1 MRHGKPRPTLLEKTR
16 VSAAIHED
24 SMSPIEVP
32 LYVRLLLHVA
42 GLSLEIKALKAE
54 VCDLKARLAQQ
65 EPPHDAV

>member
-1 MRHGKPRPTLLEKTR
+1 
-16 VSAAIHED
+16 
-24 SMSPIEVP
+24 MSPIEVP